1 MFTNW
6 LASASAA
13 GIGAFCGALGAYFLA
28 RRNEDARK
36 KGEYLCLLLVVY
48 EDLELLYKAF
58 TNFDETDIIEQ
69 DGEPHVVFDTPLPSI
84 SLTSEQM
91 QSLFALSP
99 DLQMPSTL
107 IHVQN
112 FLKEHAQR
120 VAKQGSDVLP
130 LGFVQRQVRQ
140 LEYMLLSVETQYK
153 QATNAEFPLD
163 TVAHMSPQ
171 K

>member
-6 LASASAA
+6 LVSASAA

-28 RRNEDARK
+28 CRKEDARK

-58 TNFDETDIIEQ
+58 AGFDETDIIEQ
-69 DGEPHVVFDTPLPSI
+69 GEEPYVVFNTPFPDIL
-84 SLTSEQM
+84 LTAEQM
-91 QSLFALSP
+91 QALFALSP

-112 FLKEHAQR
+112 FLKNHQQR
-120 VAKQGSDVLP
+120 IAKQGSDVLP
-130 LGFVQRQVRQ
+130 LGFVRQQVRQ
-140 LEYMLLSVETQYK
+140 LEFMLLSVETQYK
-153 QATNAEFPLD
+153 QASNAEFPLD
-163 TVAHMSPQ
+163 TETHMSPQ